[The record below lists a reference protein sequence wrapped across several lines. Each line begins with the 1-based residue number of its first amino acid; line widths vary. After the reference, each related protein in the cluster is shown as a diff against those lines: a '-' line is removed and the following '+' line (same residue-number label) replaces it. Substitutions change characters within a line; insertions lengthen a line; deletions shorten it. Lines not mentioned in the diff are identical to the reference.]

1 MSLFHDSENNFDRC
15 GERSPQPSTALGEY
29 LVLDLTRVRSGPTC
43 VRQLADWGAD
53 VIKIEAPGDTS
64 DMGGPRA
71 GPDFQNLHRNKRS
84 LTLNL
89 KSDEGKK
96 IFMKLAAKA
105 DVIVENF
112 RPEVKHRLSIDYD
125 SLAAK
130 NEGLVYASISGFGQD
145 GPLADRPGFDQIAQG
160 MGGLMSITGEPGRG
174 PMRVGIPIADLC
186 AGLFAAQ
193 AIFIALLE
201 RAKSGKGQ
209 WVQTSLLQAQI
220 FMLDFQASRFLMD
233 GDIPKQAGNNHPQS
247 IPTGVFATNDG
258 TINIAVAGEQIWQ
271 RFADA
276 LGKPEWKDDERF
288 SINEARSNNR
298 EILNAEIEAIT
309 TTNSTFYWVSALNKA
324 GVPAGEINGIDQVFD
339 NAQVRHLGLAQDV
352 TSHERGATKLVGQPI
367 VMSRT
372 PSKIAAPSPL
382 AGANSEDILTALH
395 YTKEQIDILRKDG
408 VI

>member
-1 MSLFHDSENNFDRC
+1 MSLFHDSESHFDRC
-15 GERSPQPSTALGEY
+15 GERGPQPSSALGEY

-53 VIKIEAPGDTS
+53 VIKIEAPADTS
-64 DMGGPRA
+64 EMGGPRA

-89 KSDEGKK
+89 KSDAGKD

-112 RPEVKHRLSIDYD
+112 RPDVKHRLGIDYD

-209 WVQTSLLQAQI
+209 WVQTSLLQAQV

-247 IPTGVFATNDG
+247 IPTGVFATYDG
-258 TINIAVAGEQIWQ
+258 NINIAVAGEQIWQ

-276 LGKPEWKDDERF
+276 LGKPEWKDDDRF
-288 SINEARSNNR
+288 SINAARSDNR

-309 TTNSTFYWVSALNKA
+309 TTNSTSYWVSTLNKA
-324 GVPAGEINGIDQVFD
+324 GVPAGEINSVDQVFD
-339 NAQVRHLGLAQDV
+339 NVQVRHLGLAQDV

-367 VMSRT
+367 IMSRT

-382 AGANSEDILTALH
+382 AGANSDEILTALH
-395 YTKEQIDILRKDG
+395 YTKEQIDMLRKDG

>member
-1 MSLFHDSENNFDRC
+1 MSLFHDSESHFDRC
-15 GERSPQPSTALGEY
+15 GERGPQPSSALGEY

-53 VIKIEAPGDTS
+53 VIKIEAPADTS
-64 DMGGPRA
+64 EMGGPRA

-89 KSDEGKK
+89 KSDAGKD

-112 RPEVKHRLSIDYD
+112 RPDVKLRLGIDYD

-233 GDIPKQAGNNHPQS
+233 GEIPKQAGNNHPQS
-247 IPTGVFATNDG
+247 IPTGVFATYDG
-258 TINIAVAGEQIWQ
+258 NINIAVAGEQIWQ

-276 LGKPEWKDDERF
+276 LGKPEWKDDDRF
-288 SINEARSNNR
+288 SINAARSDNR

-309 TTNSTFYWVSALNKA
+309 TTNSTSYWVSTLNKA
-324 GVPAGEINGIDQVFD
+324 GVPAGEINSIDQVFD

-367 VMSRT
+367 IMSRT

-382 AGANSEDILTALH
+382 AGANSDEILTALH
-395 YTKEQIDILRKDG
+395 YTKEQIDMLRKDG

>member
-1 MSLFHDSENNFDRC
+1 MSLFHDSESHFDRC
-15 GERSPQPSTALGEY
+15 GERGPQPSSALGEY

-53 VIKIEAPGDTS
+53 VIKIEAPADTS
-64 DMGGPRA
+64 EMGGPRA

-84 LTLNL
+84 LTLSL
-89 KSDEGKK
+89 KSDAGKD

-112 RPEVKHRLSIDYD
+112 RPDVKHRLGIDYD

-233 GDIPKQAGNNHPQS
+233 GEIPKQAGNNHPQS
-247 IPTGVFATNDG
+247 IPTGVFATYDG
-258 TINIAVAGEQIWQ
+258 NINIAVAGEQIWQ

-276 LGKPEWKDDERF
+276 LGKPEWKDDDRF
-288 SINEARSNNR
+288 SINAARSDNR

-309 TTNSTFYWVSALNKA
+309 TTNSTSYWVSALNKA
-324 GVPAGEINGIDQVFD
+324 GVPAGEINSIDQVFD

-352 TSHERGATKLVGQPI
+352 TSHEHGATKLVGQPI
-367 VMSRT
+367 IMSRT

-382 AGANSEDILTALH
+382 AGANSDEILTALH
-395 YTKEQIDILRKDG
+395 YTKEQIDMLRKDG